1 MTKKFDFASRD
12 TGKQFCDEERKRVE
26 KIHEVLGE
34 IDLTEAEKRT
44 LKWLAGW
51 EESTVDN
58 LISVIEK
65 AVQSGTDRQR
75 ICQSEAVKKKGKC
88 R

>member
-1 MTKKFDFASRD
+1 MTEKFNFDSRH
-12 TGKQFCDEERKRVE
+12 TGKQFCDEGKELIE
-26 KIHEVLGE
+26 KINEVLGE
-34 IDLTEAEKRT
+34 VELTEAEKRT

-65 AVQSGTDRQR
+65 AVQSGRDRQR
-75 ICQSEAVKKKGKC
+75 ICQSEVAKKRGKC

>member
-1 MTKKFDFASRD
+1 MTEKFNFDRRD

-26 KIHEVLGE
+26 KINEVLGE
-34 IDLTEAEKRT
+34 VDLTEAEKRT

-51 EESTVDN
+51 EESAVDN

-65 AVQSGTDRQR
+65 AVQSGRDRQR
-75 ICQSEAVKKKGKC
+75 ICQSEVAKKRGKC

>member
-1 MTKKFDFASRD
+1 MTEKFNFDSRD
-12 TGKQFCDEERKRVE
+12 TGKQFCDKERKRVE

-34 IDLTEAEKRT
+34 VDLTEAEKRT

-65 AVQSGTDRQR
+65 AVESGRDRQK
-75 ICQSEAVKKKGKC
+75 ICQSEPVKKKGKC
-88 R
+88 Q